1 MSGVG
6 RASEQRAG
14 WLWASPFLIGGAVF
28 LALPVGL
35 ALYTGFTDYALIE
48 PPLFIGLDNFREMG
62 EDPVL
67 GRAVWNTAVYTVAA
81 VALNF
86 VVSLG
91 LALLLEQRL
100 RGREFVRA
108 VVFAPVL
115 VPIVAAAIGWMW
127 LYHQEFGLF
136 NVVLRRIGLGG
147 VDWLGDERFAL
158 LSLVAMG
165 AWIVGSQVLV
175 LTAALRGVPREQIEA
190 AGLDGA
196 NAWWRLKAVVLPAIG
211 PALVFNLIVSVIW
224 AAQVF
229 ATPLVMTRGGPAGAT
244 QVYTMSIFQNA
255 FQYGRMGYAS
265 ALAWLQFLVILALTA
280 IALRL
285 GRRYIDPEAA

>member
-1 MSGVG
+1 MS
-6 RASEQRAG
+6 RATEHRAG
-14 WLWASPFLIGGAVF
+14 WIWASPFLVGAVVF
-28 LALPVGL
+28 LAVPVGL

-48 PPLFIGLDNFREMG
+48 SPLWIGLDNYREMG
-62 EDPVL
+62 DDPVFWQSI
-67 GRAVWNTAVYTVAA
+67 RNTAVYTAAA

-86 VVSLG
+86 LVSLG

-100 RGREFVRA
+100 RGREVVRA

-115 VPIVAAAIGWMW
+115 VPIVASAIGWMW

-136 NVVLRRIGLGG
+136 NVVLRRLGLSG
-147 VDWLGDERFAL
+147 VDFLGDGRFAL
-158 LSLVAMG
+158 MSLVVMG
-165 AWIVGSQVLV
+165 AWVVGSQVLV
-175 LTAALRGVPREQIEA
+175 LTAALRGVPRELIEA

-196 NAWWRLKAVVLPAIG
+196 SAIWRLRAVVLPAIG
-211 PALVFNLIVSVIW
+211 PALMFNLIVSIIW

-229 ATPLVMTRGGPAGAT
+229 AAPLVMTRGGPAGAT
-244 QVYTMSIFQNA
+244 QVFTMSIFQNA

-265 ALAWLQFLVILALTA
+265 ALAWLQFLVILGLTA

-285 GRRYIDPEAA
+285 GRRFVQTEAV